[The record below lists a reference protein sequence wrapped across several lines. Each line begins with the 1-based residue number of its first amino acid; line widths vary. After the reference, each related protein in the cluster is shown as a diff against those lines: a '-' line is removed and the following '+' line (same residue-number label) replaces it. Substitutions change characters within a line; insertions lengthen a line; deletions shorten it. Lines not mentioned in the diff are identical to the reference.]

1 MSSEAGAV
9 SRMKVPVFGTLGEG
23 FRALAAIGGVIAAQV
38 ALFVLAQLI
47 ASFVAGF
54 VGGFL
59 EAALRDPSAGDGGSS
74 IPAIASQL
82 FQGLVGFLLSV
93 NLVLIVSRW
102 VLLRER
108 PGVEAIFRWGRRQ
121 WRLLGVSLLCLVI
134 VLIPMMALIFAI
146 GYLGRPLLPVE
157 ALYPIC
163 ALLLVPIVIWSM
175 GWMCLTGPVVAT
187 DDPEG
192 ALRRAWQL
200 SRGNQP
206 RLAIL
211 LLLLILSIT
220 IAAGILGA
228 LLGVLIAIALPG
240 NPLVTTLIREVM
252 GLIASGAFQVW
263 TAATV
268 AVAFTVLMGTNERPV
283 GGFPPQTA

>member
-1 MSSEAGAV
+1 MSSEAGAA
-9 SRMKVPVFGTLGEG
+9 SRVKVPVFETLGAG
-23 FRALAAIGGVIAAQV
+23 FRALAALGGVIWAQV

-54 VGGFL
+54 VAGFI
-59 EAALRDPSAGDGGSS
+59 EAALRDSSAGDGTSA
-74 IPAIASQL
+74 IPVIASQS
-82 FQGLVGFLLSV
+82 FQGLVGFLLAV
-93 NLVLIVSRW
+93 NLALIVSRW

-121 WRLLGVSLLCLVI
+121 WRLLGVSLFCLVI

-146 GYLGRPLLPVE
+146 AYLGRPLLPVE

-163 ALLLVPIVIWSM
+163 ALLLIPVFIWSM

-192 ALRRAWQL
+192 AFRRAWRL
-200 SRGNQP
+200 SRGNQL

-220 IAAGILGA
+220 IATGTLAG
-228 LLGVLIAIALPG
+228 LLGVVSAIALPG
-240 NPLVTTLIREVM
+240 NPLATTLVGEVM
-252 GLIASGAFQVW
+252 NLIASGVFQVW
-263 TAATV
+263 TAATI
-268 AVAFTVLMGTNERPV
+268 AVAFSILTGTNERPV
-283 GGFPPQTA
+283 GGFPPQPA